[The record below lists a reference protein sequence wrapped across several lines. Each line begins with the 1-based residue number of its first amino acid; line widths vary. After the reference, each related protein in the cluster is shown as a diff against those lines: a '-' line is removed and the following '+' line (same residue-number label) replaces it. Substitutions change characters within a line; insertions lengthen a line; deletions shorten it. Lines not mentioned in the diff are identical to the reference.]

1 MAQEMVGHEKWSS
14 IPLLLIYCLF
24 PPLSAD
30 NVHFQNTA
38 QLVEALTEANV
49 LFDMQVSQ
57 CRNWY
62 CILFKSSISFE

>member
-1 MAQEMVGHEKWSS
+1 MWTIYSFMAQEMVDHEKWSS
-14 IPLLLIYCLF
+14 VSILLIYLLF

-57 CRNWY
+57 CM
-62 CILFKSSISFE
+62 

>member
-1 MAQEMVGHEKWSS
+1 MWTIYSFMAQEMVGQENGVLFLVTMSLYS
-14 IPLLLIYCLF
+14 F

-57 CRNWY
+57 CE
-62 CILFKSSISFE
+62 KSSSEA